1 MSRTL
6 NEQGYT
12 SARQELNDI
21 AAERARNISDA
32 ELDAAQMALG
42 AAGLLDPSP
51 TADGVNAGISLARG
65 DYFGF
70 FLDGVS
76 AVPYVGDLVA
86 KPVRG
91 VQMGIRGWARGRRL
105 AAFGRRGAEL
115 VDNIRTMRQNAANAV
130 KEARRRVC
138 RGCNNAYG
146 TKTPTRGDWADPD
159 NPGNGTYTTP
169 PRADGTTSDYKFKDG
184 YPDFD
189 DDSMKQYLHPDAK
202 NGVSI
207 EMTGTR
213 RHDDELANTVSG
225 FDRTPD
231 GYTWHHGD
239 DGTSMYLVQERA
251 HADVIP
257 HTGGHNIA
265 ADPLF

>member
-6 NEQGYT
+6 DEQGYAT
-12 SARQELNDI
+12 ARGELNDL
-21 AAERARNISDA
+21 AMERARLVSDA

-51 TADGVNAGISLARG
+51 TADGINAGISLARG

-70 FLDGVS
+70 VLDGVS
-76 AVPYVGDLVA
+76 AVPYAGDLVA
-86 KPVRG
+86 KPIRG
-91 VQMGIRGWARGRRL
+91 IQMGIRGWARGRRL
-105 AAFGRRGAEL
+105 AAFARRGSAL
-115 VDNIRTMRQNAANAV
+115 VERVRTMRQNAANAV
-130 KEARRRVC
+130 KEARRRTC
-138 RGCNNAYG
+138 QNCNNAYG
-146 TKTPTRGDWADPD
+146 TKTPTRGDWQDPD
-159 NPGNGTYTTP
+159 NPGNGTYHSP
-169 PRADGTTSDYKFKDG
+169 ADADGDVASYEFRDG

-189 DDSMKQYLHPDAK
+189 HENMQQYLHPDLQQ
-202 NGVSI
+202 GVPI

-213 RHDDELANTVSG
+213 RIDDELANTVSG
-225 FDRTPD
+225 FDSTPD
-231 GYTWHHGD
+231 GFTWHHGD
-239 DGTSMYLVQERA
+239 DGTSMYLVREQA